1 MVSTPELTVVVSDD
15 TVGPSLFLFF
25 FFFASAVWVAAIVA
39 TAQDADILPV
49 VCRVRRGTEVATFGG
64 ALVVVGSSSSLPT
77 DESEMYS
84 STLLRR
90 DLHVPRI
97 TDLEA
102 YVLLFAQRSRAPVDA
117 FTKLQINKKKR
128 RPTSKLHKL

>member
-1 MVSTPELTVVVSDD
+1 
-15 TVGPSLFLFF
+15 
-25 FFFASAVWVAAIVA
+25 
-39 TAQDADILPV
+39 
-49 VCRVRRGTEVATFGG
+49 VRRGTEVVTFGG
-64 ALVVVGSSSSLPT
+64 ALVVVGSSSSFPT

-90 DLHVPRI
+90 ELHVPRI

-102 YVLLFAQRSRAPVDA
+102 YVLHVAQRSRAPVDA

-128 RPTSKLHKL
+128 GPTSKLHKL